1 MRKIVSKIAPLG
13 WHAFRILAVMPSGPI
28 ALLMS
33 RDRQTRHKQ
42 SAIPLCIGHWHLT
55 ILISFINPLHI
66 ESFWENFRTD
76 FIIFYNFSMSR
87 RSSKI
92 IHRGRQG
99 PTIQWRHNERDG
111 VSNHMR
117 SLFAQPFVQEEI
129 KKHQSSALL
138 PLVRGIRRWPVDF
151 PSRRA
156 SNAERVFIWWCHHE
170 IFLLVNIMVADGM
183 GIEWWHWLNSHRIMW
198 PQRQNRL
205 YMDSNEIW
213 R

>member
-1 MRKIVSKIAPLG
+1 MQWSLQNSAHVTKICCNLKARLWIIAFISNEFDMRKIVSKIAPLG

-117 SLFAQPFVQEEI
+117 SLFARPFVQEEI
-129 KKHQSSALL
+129 KKTSKLRVTALGEGN
-138 PLVRGIRRWPVDF
+138 PPVTGGF
-151 PSRRA
+151 P
-156 SNAERVFIWWCHHE
+156 FTK
-170 IFLLVNIMVADGM
+170 G
-183 GIEWWHWLNSHRIMW
+183 
-198 PQRQNRL
+198 Q
-205 YMDSNEIW
+205 
-213 R
+213 